1 MLMINCFWWF
11 ILEQTE
17 GRKEEWTGHNRRIY
31 FFGEDLHNVSEP
43 PDGI

>member
-17 GRKEEWTGHNRRIY
+17 GRKGNGLDIIV
-31 FFGEDLHNVSEP
+31 VSTSLERTFT
-43 PDGI
+43 